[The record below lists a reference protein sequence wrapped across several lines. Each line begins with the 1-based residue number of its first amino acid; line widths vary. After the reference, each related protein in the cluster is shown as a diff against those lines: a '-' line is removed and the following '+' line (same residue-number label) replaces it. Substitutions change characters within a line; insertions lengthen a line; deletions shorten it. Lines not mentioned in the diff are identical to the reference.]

1 MISGRAEKR
10 SVHSRLRL
18 KLAEGTTLA
27 MIAWSISF
35 GSIWSR
41 FITCSSQIAYSS
53 AVRRA
58 SVAER
63 QTPLQSE
70 PSKTAKTVFVLPAS
84 IARSIFL
91 SHFRKSNA
99 TGDQAA
105 LAVLGGDDDRA
116 AFVHSGE
123 RPADA
128 AIGGHLPADAISVV
142 HPLLPDGRETVPGP

>member
-58 SVAER
+58 SVAEC

-70 PSKTAKTVFVLPAS
+70 PSKTAKTVFVYAGSYYRAIFTQNDSGIFPAS
-84 IARSIFL
+84 VNGLGFNL
-91 SHFRKSNA
+91 TGVGGSNFNFPQGRNV
-99 TGDQAA
+99 TQDQ
-105 LAVLGGDDDRA
+105 
-116 AFVHSGE
+116 
-123 RPADA
+123 
-128 AIGGHLPADAISVV
+128 
-142 HPLLPDGRETVPGP
+142 

>member
-10 SVHSRLRL
+10 SVHSRLKL

-27 MIAWSISF
+27 MIAWSISL

-41 FITCSSQIAYSS
+41 FNICSSQIAYSS
-53 AVRRA
+53 DVRRP
-58 SVAER
+58 SVVER
-63 QTPLQSE
+63 QTPLQSC

-84 IARSIFL
+84 IVRSIFL
-91 SHFRKSNA
+91 SHCRKTDA
-99 TGDQAA
+99 TGDQTA

-116 AFVHSGE
+116 VLIHPGE

-128 AIGGHLPADAISVV
+128 ATGGHLAADAISVI
-142 HPLLPDGRETVPGP
+142 HPFLPDGREAAPGP